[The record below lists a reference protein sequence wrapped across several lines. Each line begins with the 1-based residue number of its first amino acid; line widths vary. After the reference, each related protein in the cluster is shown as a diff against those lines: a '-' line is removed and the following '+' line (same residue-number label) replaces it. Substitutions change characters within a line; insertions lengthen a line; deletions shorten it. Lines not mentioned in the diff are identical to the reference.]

1 MAGVG
6 RAATQAYGPTRSS
19 NFSARPPVVTAD
31 PSDLMADEVA
41 SGLAISMPDCLRQE
55 MAKRARFQVRDLRH
69 QVLKLT
75 MRSEDEPDLE
85 PTSTGFRS
93 AE

>member
-1 MAGVG
+1 MAAVG
-6 RAATQAYGPTRSS
+6 RAATQAYGPTRCS
-19 NFSARPPVVTAD
+19 NSPARPPVVTAD

-41 SGLAISMPDCLRQE
+41 SGLVISMPNCLRQE